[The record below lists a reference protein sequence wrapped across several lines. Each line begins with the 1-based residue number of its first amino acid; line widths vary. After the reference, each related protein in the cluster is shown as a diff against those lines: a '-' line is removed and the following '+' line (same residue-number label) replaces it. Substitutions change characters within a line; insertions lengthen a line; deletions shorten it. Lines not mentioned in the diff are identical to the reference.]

1 MDNVRE
7 LFHNYIHED
16 RHADVYL
23 TKQGFEV
30 DLYIN
35 DKQIATREVHNHSES
50 YAEDVAENWCQNFIK
65 TIDLKKEELV

>member
-7 LFHNYIHED
+7 LFHNYTHED

-65 TIDLKKEELV
+65 IIDLKKEELV